1 MFNKIEF
8 QKEFDRI
15 EAEYL
20 AVTARIDKAIE
31 DSKVANDEVLEETP
45 MQKHYRLMREKE
57 LEERKPKAE
66 VQSTEAKTSK
76 IPSVDVEEET
86 PMQRYYRL
94 MKEADD
100 AKRARK

>member
-45 MQKHYRLMREKE
+45 MQ
-57 LEERKPKAE
+57 
-66 VQSTEAKTSK
+66 
-76 IPSVDVEEET
+76 
-86 PMQRYYRL
+86 RYYRL